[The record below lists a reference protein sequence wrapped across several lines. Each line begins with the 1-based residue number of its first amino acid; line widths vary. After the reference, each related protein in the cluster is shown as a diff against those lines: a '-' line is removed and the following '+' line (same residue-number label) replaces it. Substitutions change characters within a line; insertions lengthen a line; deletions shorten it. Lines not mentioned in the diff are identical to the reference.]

1 MNRCDDQRKQWIKRR
16 KEEYDK
22 TLAALSQ
29 LQNLWIDYE
38 DLRVFKNNLESDI
51 RKMDKMNKV
60 KMKQAEGQEERTD
73 TIIEENEKLGIELE
87 GAKFLPSYS
96 RITP

>member
-1 MNRCDDQRKQWIKRR
+1 
-16 KEEYDK
+16 
-22 TLAALSQ
+22 
-29 LQNLWIDYE
+29 
-38 DLRVFKNNLESDI
+38 
-51 RKMDKMNKV
+51 MNKV